1 MTPISNV
8 SAPAPTPARIEPMPP
23 VQSSTAGAAGAVPT
37 VVQRIPEVDAPVT
50 EGGATGHVLIARI
63 GQQADLGA
71 ASRMPRGAERKTA
84 VYDALVETAR
94 TSQVDALAALAS
106 LQERGDV
113 TKVESMFLPNAI
125 LVTAKAGSDD
135 AVSQALKGLANVQD
149 VVENRTWSVRADEV
163 AGAAGAA
170 AGAAYVDW
178 AKGYID
184 GPKWHT
190 PQRSGGVDPLDAPPL
205 SGGEDLP
212 PRSNPAVAD
221 DGWTTDIEEP
231 GAAVGDHVWGVDK
244 IHAPEAWADGATGV
258 GVTVGV
264 VDTGLDA
271 QHPAIKAHY
280 RGTNADGSQSNDYN
294 WYDPFTLG
302 ATPTD
307 DGDHGTHVA
316 GTSVGG
322 TEGRVIGVAPG
333 AKVIAAKAI
342 NGAGYNTSE
351 TTLKALQWMLAPTK
365 TDGSA
370 PDPTKG
376 ADVINNS
383 WGGSNPDEQF
393 METFAALKAAGIELV
408 NSAGNE
414 GEGGAGTVG
423 SPGSYPGYFSIAA
436 STAKDTIASFSS
448 RGPSKYAKEGEM
460 IPNIAAPG
468 SNVLSSVPGGRYQ
481 AMSGTSMAA
490 PHTTGAIALLLS
502 KFPQATHDQLAK
514 ALEGTAI
521 DIDIK
526 GPDTAAGYGR
536 IDVAAALRS
545 LAASMAGAG
554 DAQAGAA
561 AAAPAGTVVEPP
573 VEQAA

>member
-8 SAPAPTPARIEPMPP
+8 SAPAPTPARIEKVPP
-23 VQSSTAGAAGAVPT
+23 APIAAPSNV
-37 VVQRIPEVDAPVT
+37 PEVNAPIA
-50 EGGATGHVLIARI
+50 EAGATGHILIARI
-63 GQQADLGA
+63 GQHADLAA
-71 ASRMPRGAERKTA
+71 ASQLPRGAERKTA
-84 VYDALVETAR
+84 VYNALVETAR
-94 TSQVDALAALAS
+94 TSQVDALAALAK
-106 LQERGDV
+106 LQSTGDV

-125 LVTAKAGSDD
+125 LVTAKAGADD

-149 VVENRTWSVRADEV
+149 VVENHTWNVRADEFS
-163 AGAAGAA
+163 GAAGAA

-184 GPKWHT
+184 GPKWHMAHADLRADPDT
-190 PQRSGGVDPLDAPPL
+190 PAPPT
-205 SGGEDLP
+205 LP
-212 PRSNPAVAD
+212 TANPKGAD
-221 DGWTTDIEEP
+221 DGWETDVEEP
-231 GAAVGDHVWGVDK
+231 GAAVGDHTWGIDK
-244 IHAPEAWADGATGV
+244 IHAPEVWAEGVTGQ

-264 VDTGLDA
+264 VDTGLDS

-294 WYDPFTLG
+294 WYDPFTLK
-302 ATPTD
+302 ATPFD

-322 TEGRVIGVAPG
+322 ADGRVIGVAPG

-342 NGAGYNTSE
+342 NGSGYNTSE

-365 TDGSA
+365 TDGTA

-414 GEGGAGTVG
+414 GPGAGTTG

-436 STAKDTIASFSS
+436 STVKDTIAGFSS
-448 RGPSKYAKEGEM
+448 RGPSKYAKDGEM

-468 SNVLSSVPGGRYQ
+468 ANVLSSVPGGRYQ

-490 PHTTGAIALLLS
+490 PHTTGAVALLLS
-502 KFPQATHDQLAK
+502 KFPQATHEQLAK
-514 ALEGTAI
+514 ALESTAQ

-536 IDVAAALRS
+536 IDVAAALRA
-545 LAASMAGAG
+545 LGASMAGAS

-561 AAAPAGTVVEPP
+561 AAAHAPVEMQAS